1 MREKAEQTVTLNL
14 PLNGVDIYGIDLGD
28 LVSTSLLGSL
38 PVLAIFLAVFMI
50 FLPLQHNL

>member
-1 MREKAEQTVTLNL
+1 MREKAEQTVMLNL
-14 PLNGVDIYGIDLGD
+14 SLNGMDIYGIDLGD

-38 PVLAIFLAVFMI
+38 PVPVIFLVVFMR